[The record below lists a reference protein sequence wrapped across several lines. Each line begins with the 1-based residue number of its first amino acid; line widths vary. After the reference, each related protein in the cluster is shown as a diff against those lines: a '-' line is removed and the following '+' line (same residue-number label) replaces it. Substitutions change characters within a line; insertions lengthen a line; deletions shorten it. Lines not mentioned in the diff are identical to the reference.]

1 MKTAYSQ
8 KFQRELDY
16 EQLLSLLEYDI
27 QNDPSLDNLP
37 QELRDEIRSD
47 LICPECGA
55 RGGIIV
61 APSDP
66 KGKRTKQAHFRF
78 KSSND
83 ESVHHPLCDF
93 FDKLNPNSQP
103 DHCIDFI
110 NSKDRSDET
119 RIIRE
124 LVIKAISQ
132 EIVSQQDIR
141 DMRQHFFDIKVAHQF
156 TMDISPDAL
165 RWTSQLSRL
174 FHHKDEV
181 SFNPIHGE
189 LQFFNWRNAAI
200 NEFVKENRD
209 LIEMA
214 HNRWWGYVHN
224 KKLEEK
230 TLTFVKEMQ
239 GKSVFDVTQLE
250 SKYRET
256 IRLADFIARNVNDHK
271 ISDSS
276 LLERGIRVVV
286 AFAALLL
293 YISDWNLD
301 LAISKLVVSQGRA
314 DG

>member
-1 MKTAYSQ
+1 
-8 KFQRELDY
+8 
-16 EQLLSLLEYDI
+16 
-27 QNDPSLDNLP
+27 
-37 QELRDEIRSD
+37 
-47 LICPECGA
+47 
-55 RGGIIV
+55 
-61 APSDP
+61 
-66 KGKRTKQAHFRF
+66 
-78 KSSND
+78 
-83 ESVHHPLCDF
+83 
-93 FDKLNPNSQP
+93 
-103 DHCIDFI
+103 
-110 NSKDRSDET
+110 
-119 RIIRE
+119 
-124 LVIKAISQ
+124 
-132 EIVSQQDIR
+132 
-141 DMRQHFFDIKVAHQF
+141 
-156 TMDISPDAL
+156 
-165 RWTSQLSRL
+165 
-174 FHHKDEV
+174 
-181 SFNPIHGE
+181 

-293 YISDWNLD
+293 YISDWKID
-301 LAISKLVVSQGRA
+301 AAISKLVEIDHAPDPTDKNLGNVIGLDPFHDFVVWATIMKAKEVALHSPNGFDYESQVNAIEQRLREEHRQWQIHEKGYL
-314 DG
+314 